1 MKTGFRE
8 LDELINLD
16 KPKLIILGGRPATG
30 KTRLA
35 LNIASNIAD
44 KQKIPVAIFDLEWSK
59 QMIIN
64 NYKELDSDNVFINDN
79 PGTEIQEICN
89 ITRKLKQEKDLKVV
103 VIDYLQLIGFDYSI
117 GQLSEYEMHSK
128 CVKYLKK
135 LSNELNITI
144 LLTSQLSR
152 NCEKRTD
159 KRPILSDIVPDS
171 SKIDDRSKYADIV
184 CLLYKDSNNITELI
198 VAKNTNETKETI
210 KLNFNESL
218 LKFEDIN

>member
-1 MKTGFRE
+1 MKTGFRK
-8 LDELINLD
+8 LDKLINLD
-16 KPKLIILGGRPATG
+16 EPKLIILGGRPGMG
-30 KTRLA
+30 KTTLA

-59 QMIIN
+59 ETIIN
-64 NYKELDSDNVFINDN
+64 KYKQLDSDNVFINDN

>member
-64 NYKELDSDNVFINDN
+64 NYKELDSDNVFINN
-79 PGTEIQEICN
+79 EAGIEVQKICN
-89 ITRKLKQEKDLKVV
+89 IVRKLKQERDVKLVI
-103 VIDYLQLIGFDYSI
+103 IDYLQLIRFDYSI
-117 GQLSEYEMHSK
+117 ECISAYEKNTK
-128 CVKYLKK
+128 CIKYLKE

-144 LLTSQLSR
+144 ILTSQLSR
-152 NCEKRTD
+152 DCETRKD
-159 KRPILSDIVPDS
+159 KKPILSDIGS
-171 SKIDDRSKYADIV
+171 SKIEDRSKYADIV
-184 CLLYKDSNNITELI
+184 LLLYKDSTNTTELI
-198 VAKNTNETKETI
+198 IAKNTNETEEI
-210 KLNFNESL
+210 VKLNFNENS